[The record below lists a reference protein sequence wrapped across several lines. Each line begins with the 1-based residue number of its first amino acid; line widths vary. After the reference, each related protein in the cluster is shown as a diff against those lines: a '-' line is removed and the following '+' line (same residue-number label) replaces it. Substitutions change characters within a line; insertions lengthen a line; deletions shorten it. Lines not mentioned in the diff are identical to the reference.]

1 MIKTIYFR
9 VDGDDGKF
17 AGLGHIY
24 RSLNFYT
31 NLNKKLNK
39 NHKFVFLSKY
49 KEGIK
54 ILQEKT
60 NKKVIKFSRKNLNRL
75 NFNKNDVVI
84 IDTLGAEKFL
94 INKLNINK
102 IKKISFDELN
112 LKNFKSGIVINGI
125 LFTKKILKYKKNIK
139 IYQGTNYLV
148 LNKNFSKKKIFID
161 NKKVNLKNIFICS
174 GGADHKGFLFK
185 VSSYLSN
192 FNNYKLNVVL
202 GNAVKKTN
210 KIFNLK
216 HKKII
221 KKINVKNVK
230 KQMEKNDIIICS
242 GGTIMFEAIA
252 AGFKPLVFENYSHQK
267 YAIKYFSKKNQIINL
282 GKLNIKNLKSLNDH
296 IKKFNKS
303 SLKENFKRNIKSID
317 GYGFSRINKILL
329 KYINEK

>member
-54 ILQEKT
+54 ILREKT

-94 INKLNINK
+94 TNKLNRNK

-125 LFTKKILKYKKNIK
+125 LFTKKILKYKKN
-139 IYQGTNYLV
+139 
-148 LNKNFSKKKIFID
+148 KKI
-161 NKKVNLKNIFICS
+161 
-174 GGADHKGFLFK
+174 
-185 VSSYLSN
+185 
-192 FNNYKLNVVL
+192 
-202 GNAVKKTN
+202 
-210 KIFNLK
+210 
-216 HKKII
+216 
-221 KKINVKNVK
+221 
-230 KQMEKNDIIICS
+230 
-242 GGTIMFEAIA
+242 
-252 AGFKPLVFENYSHQK
+252 
-267 YAIKYFSKKNQIINL
+267 
-282 GKLNIKNLKSLNDH
+282 
-296 IKKFNKS
+296 
-303 SLKENFKRNIKSID
+303 
-317 GYGFSRINKILL
+317 
-329 KYINEK
+329 